1 MNKISDTF
9 IEEQKKYVNYYKTKK
24 SYGKKE
30 QEFYEFVNKKG
41 SELSKIEKIDISI
54 LSHNISELVEQIKS
68 VTEGINVKNSLSL
81 NIC

>member
-1 MNKISDTF
+1 LNKISDTF
-9 IEEQKKYVNYYKTKK
+9 IEEQKKYMNYYKVKK

-30 QEFYEFVNKKG
+30 QEFNEFVNKKG
-41 SELSKIEKIDISI
+41 GELNKIDKIDISV

-68 VTEGINVKNSLSL
+68 VTDGINVKNSLSL